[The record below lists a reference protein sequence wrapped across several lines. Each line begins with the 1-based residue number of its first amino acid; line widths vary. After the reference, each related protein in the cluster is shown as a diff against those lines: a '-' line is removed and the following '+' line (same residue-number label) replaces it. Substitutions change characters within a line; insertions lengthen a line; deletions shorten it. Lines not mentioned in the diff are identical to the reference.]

1 MHRVMELLL
10 GNMEDALESHDVYTK
25 QQRIAEHARR
35 SPEMSFT
42 SLAYYMD
49 YDWMVEAYRRTRKD
63 GVPGVDGATASQ
75 YAENLEGNL
84 KDLLERAKSG
94 SYRAPPVRRV
104 HIPKGASSN
113 ETRPIGIPT
122 FEDKVLQRAVVMLL
136 EGVYEHDFF
145 DCSYGF
151 RPKRSAHKAL
161 NMLWKE
167 VMCVGGG
174 WILEVDI
181 RKYFDTLKHGHLREI
196 IKQRVCDGVVTRLI
210 GKWLKAGVMES
221 GSVNYPEDGTPQG
234 GVISPLLS
242 NIYLHEVLD
251 KWFTQEIVPR
261 LTGSAK
267 LVRFADDFVIVF
279 ANKVDALRVHAV
291 LPKRFARYGLTLHEK
306 KTRLID
312 FRIPY
317 VEKDEN
323 STFDFLGF
331 THYWGKSR
339 KGRWVVMR
347 KTMSGRLTRSIKE
360 VGKWCKANRHKPLG
374 EQKDTLCRKLTG
386 HYGYYGITGN
396 LESLRSF
403 FRQVERV
410 WRKWLSRRSRNR
422 DMPWERFS
430 KLIDKY
436 PLVQPRIVHSIY
448 VT

>member
-1 MHRVMELLL
+1 MELLL
-10 GNMEDALESHDVYTK
+10 GNTGDALESHDVYTK

-35 SPEMSFT
+35 SPQMSFT

-49 YDWMVEAYRRTRKD
+49 YAWMEEAFRRTRKD
-63 GVPGVDGATASQ
+63 GAPGVDGATADD
-75 YAENLEGNL
+75 YAVDLEGNL

-94 SYRAPPVRRV
+94 SYRAPAVRRV
-104 HIPKGASSN
+104 HIPKGTSSK

-136 EGVYEHDFF
+136 EAVYEQDFL

-161 NMLWKE
+161 NMVWKE
-167 VMCVGGG
+167 AMRTGGG

-181 RKYFDTLKHGHLREI
+181 RKYFDTLNHGHLREMV
-196 IKQRVCDGVVTRLI
+196 KQRVCDGVITRLI

-221 GSVNYPEDGTPQG
+221 GNISYPDDGTPQG

-251 KWFTQEIVPR
+251 KWFVQEIEP
-261 LTGSAK
+261 LLKGSAK
-267 LVRFADDFVIVF
+267 LIRFADDFIIVF
-279 ANKVDALRVHAV
+279 ANQTDALRVQAV
-291 LPKRFARYGLTLHEK
+291 LPKRFARYGLTIHEG

-317 VEKDEN
+317 VEREEGGK
-323 STFDFLGF
+323 FDFLGF
-331 THYWGKSR
+331 THYWGKSW
-339 KGRWVVMR
+339 KGRWVLKR
-347 KTMSGRLTRSIKE
+347 KTMSKRLTRAIKE
-360 VGKWCKANRHKPLG
+360 VNAWCKSNRHEPLD
-374 EQKDTLCRKLTG
+374 EQRKALCRKLNG

-396 LESLRSF
+396 SMSLRSYYE
-403 FRQVERV
+403 QVKRA
-410 WRKWLSRRSRNR
+410 WQKWLNRRSRHK
-422 DMPWERFS
+422 DMPWDRFNKLLERYR
-430 KLIDKY
+430 L
-436 PLVQPRIVHSIY
+436 PVPRVVHSAY